1 MRHPTGDVGC
11 RVVQGP
17 AVTHRWFRFAVLAT
31 GIAIACAPTGR
42 AAAQPPT
49 PPPETRPLAAQVNYS
64 EPSLVSYDGRTDF
77 LRSLRLPPPNNITWN
92 GGALLRGF
100 VALEYERTF
109 GRWVSLFGGPSLY
122 VFNSGFG
129 LFGDIPEGKA
139 LEINLGARLYLSDLA
154 PRGFWLG
161 PKLGAGFASSGNMDS
176 FLWSVSASLGYNWLF
191 GESFLVS
198 VGGGVGYLH
207 TTDIYDTNGNPSRG
221 VWLDSRIALGCV
233 F

>member
-1 MRHPTGDVGC
+1 MPLSHAHLRWRCGVILAPMLALAATSH
-11 RVVQGP
+11 
-17 AVTHRWFRFAVLAT
+17 AV
-31 GIAIACAPTGR
+31 
-42 AAAQPPT
+42 AQPAT
-49 PPPETRPLAAQVNYS
+49 PPPETRPLAAQVPSS
-64 EPSLVSYDGRTDF
+64 EPSLVTYDGRTDF
-77 LRSLRLPPPNNITWN
+77 LRSLRPPPPNAITWN

-100 VALEYERTF
+100 VALEYERAF

-129 LFGDIPEGKA
+129 LFGDIPEGTA
-139 LEINLGARLYLSDLA
+139 LEINLGMRLYLSDLA

-161 PKLGAGFASSGNMDS
+161 PKLGVGAASSGHADS
-176 FLWSVSASLGYNWLF
+176 FLWSGSASLGYNWLL

-207 TTDIYDTNGNPSRG
+207 TSDIYDRGGNRARG